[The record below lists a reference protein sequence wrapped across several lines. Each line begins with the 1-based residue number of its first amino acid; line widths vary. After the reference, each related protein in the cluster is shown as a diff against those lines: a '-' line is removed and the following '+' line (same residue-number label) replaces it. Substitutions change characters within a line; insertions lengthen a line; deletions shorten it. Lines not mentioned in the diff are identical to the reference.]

1 MVDKRGFSR
10 ENENRLASG
19 FFLLWRDGLLSIWE
33 ELSLILLL
41 ILANG
46 FFAGA
51 ELAIISVRKS
61 RIAQLIAAGNQQA
74 KIVEKLQDDPHRF
87 LATVQIGVTLV
98 GTMASAVGGAT
109 AVRFLEPILREAPS
123 KIISN
128 AAAPLSLTIVVIALS
143 YLSLILGELVP
154 KALALHYADR
164 MALLVAKPIDLL
176 ARVGGVV
183 VAFLT
188 FSSKTV
194 LALLGVKGEEREA
207 FITKEEIQ
215 HIVAEGRETGVFTA
229 TEQEY
234 IRNIFDF
241 THTYVREVLVPR
253 TRMVALDLES
263 PREEMLRYILENQYS
278 RYPVFRG
285 TIENIAGF
293 IHGKDFLGRIVTD
306 PDFDVNS
313 IVRPP
318 FYVPEGKKVND
329 LLKEMQRKRIHMA
342 LVVDEYGGLSGL
354 VTTEDLL
361 EELVG
366 EIEDEHDIGEPRRVQ
381 RLADGSMIVDAL
393 LSVSDLEDLLGIKL
407 GEDLPYDTLAG
418 LILHQLGRFPE
429 KGEKLEVNGLL
440 LVCEEVKKNA
450 IVKVRITSKKGGGA
464 IERRAVPR

>member
-1 MVDKRGFSR
+1 M
-10 ENENRLASG
+10 
-19 FFLLWRDGLLSIWE
+19 LSIWE

-61 RIAQLIAAGNQQA
+61 RIAQLVAAGNQQA
-74 KIVEKLQDDPHRF
+74 KIVEKLQDDPPRF

-128 AAAPLSLTIVVIALS
+128 AAAPLSLAIVVIALS

-164 MALLVAKPIDLL
+164 MALLVAQPIDLL

-241 THTYVREVLVPR
+241 THTYVREVMVPR
-253 TRMVALDLES
+253 TRMEALDLES
-263 PREEMLRYILENQYS
+263 PREEMLRFILENQYS
-278 RYPVFRG
+278 RYPVFHG
-285 TIENIAGF
+285 SIENIAGF

-306 PDFDVNS
+306 PDFDVSS

-418 LILHQLGRFPE
+418 LILDQLGRFPE

-450 IVKVRITSKKGGGA
+450 IVKVRITNKKGEGE